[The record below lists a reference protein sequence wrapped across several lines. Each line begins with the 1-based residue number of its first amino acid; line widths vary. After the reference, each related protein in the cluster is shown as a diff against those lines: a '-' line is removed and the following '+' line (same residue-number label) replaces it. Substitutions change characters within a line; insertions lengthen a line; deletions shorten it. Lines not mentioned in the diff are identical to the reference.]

1 MLLFPILTVF
11 PCLKKDIVYF
21 VRSTV
26 FYDWKNISIQHN
38 AAVIIIH
45 GHSVNLRLPDFVE
58 IVCGNLIDYPA
69 GKQRQRVTL
78 NIRDSI
84 FTNHSNSFL
93 DMAVLN

>member
-26 FYDWKNISIQHN
+26 FYDWKYISIQHN

-45 GHSVNLRLPDFVE
+45 GHSVNLRLSDFVE
-58 IVCGNLIDYPA
+58 IICGNLIDYSA
-69 GKQRQRVTL
+69 RKQRQWVTL
-78 NIRDSI
+78 NVGDS
-84 FTNHSNSFL
+84 FLTYHSNSFL
-93 DMAVLN
+93 DMAELN